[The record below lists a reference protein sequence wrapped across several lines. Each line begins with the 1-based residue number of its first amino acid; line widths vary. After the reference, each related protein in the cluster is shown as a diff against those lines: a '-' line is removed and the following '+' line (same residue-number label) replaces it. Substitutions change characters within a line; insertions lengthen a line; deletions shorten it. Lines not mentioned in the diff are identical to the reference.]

1 MFSAIVMVNVDILVS
16 SLFFYLVLSVTKR
29 NEVVKPEALEN
40 MNVKAVWTNSENEQN
55 GNQK

>member
-1 MFSAIVMVNVDILVS
+1 MVNVDILVS

-40 MNVKAVWTNSENEQN
+40 MNVKVVWTNSENEQN
-55 GNQK
+55 ENQK

>member
-1 MFSAIVMVNVDILVS
+1 MVNVDILVS
-16 SLFFYLVLSVTKR
+16 SLFFYLVISVKKR

>member
-16 SLFFYLVLSVTKR
+16 SLFFCLVISVKKR